1 MSQRLTGSCTGMS
14 DDSGAEGAF
23 VFSTHSS
30 CSGTVVKTS
39 NTDANYD
46 RQPDT

>member
-23 VFSTHSS
+23 VFSS
-30 CSGTVVKTS
+30 CSGMVVKTS